1 MSANA
6 YRYINGT
13 LTLLHQMIGLPNL
26 LMQIPAGIE
35 WVLIIIVIVVV
46 FFGVKKIPEIARSF
60 GRAKT
65 EYEKSKIEARRELD
79 KVRRD
84 SQDGNDDALPAKD
97 REKLESIA
105 DTLGIDYTH
114 KNNEELR
121 TAIELELAK
130 GKTKEEV

>member
-1 MSANA
+1 
-6 YRYINGT
+6 
-13 LTLLHQMIGLPNL
+13 MIGLTSFN
-26 LMQIPAGIE
+26 MQIPAGFE
-35 WVLIIIVIVVV
+35 WVLIIVVIVVL

-79 KVRRD
+79 SIK
-84 SQDGNDDALPAKD
+84 NDMSYNSDNALPARD

-114 KNNEELR
+114 KNNDELR
-121 TAIELELAK
+121 TAIEMELAK
-130 GKTKEEV
+130 GKKKEEV

>member
-1 MSANA
+1 
-6 YRYINGT
+6 
-13 LTLLHQMIGLPNL
+13 MIGLPNL

-79 KVRRD
+79 KVKRD
-84 SQDGNDDALPAKD
+84 SRDGNDDALPAKD

>member
-1 MSANA
+1 
-6 YRYINGT
+6 
-13 LTLLHQMIGLPNL
+13 MIGLPNL

-65 EYEKSKIEARRELD
+65 EYEKSRIEARRELE
-79 KVRRD
+79 KVKRDTRD
-84 SQDGNDDALPAKD
+84 SNDDALPAKD

-114 KNNEELR
+114 KNNDELR

-130 GKTKEEV
+130 GKRKEEV

>member
-1 MSANA
+1 
-6 YRYINGT
+6 
-13 LTLLHQMIGLPNL
+13 MIGLPNL

-35 WVLIIIVIVVV
+35 WVLIIIIIVVV

-65 EYEKSKIEARRELD
+65 EYEKSKIEARKELE
-79 KVRRD
+79 KVKRD
-84 SQDGNDDALPAKD
+84 SQDSNDDALPAKD

-130 GKTKEEV
+130 GKRKEEV

>member
-1 MSANA
+1 MYGFN
-6 YRYINGT
+6 
-13 LTLLHQMIGLPNL
+13 NL
-26 LMQIPAGIE
+26 FMQIPAGIE
-35 WVLIIIVIVVV
+35 WVLIIIIIVVV

-79 KVRRD
+79 KVKRD
-84 SQDGNDDALPAKD
+84 LDGTDTTMPAKD

-114 KNNEELR
+114 KNNDELR
-121 TAIELELAK
+121 TAIETELAK
-130 GKTKEEV
+130 GKKKEEV

>member
-1 MSANA
+1 
-6 YRYINGT
+6 
-13 LTLLHQMIGLPNL
+13 MIGLPNL

-65 EYEKSKIEARRELD
+65 EYEKSRIEARRELE
-79 KVRRD
+79 KVKRD
-84 SQDGNDDALPAKD
+84 TRGSNDDALPAKD

-105 DTLGIDYTH
+105 DTLGIDYTQ
-114 KNNEELR
+114 KNNDELR

-130 GKTKEEV
+130 GKRKEEV

>member
-1 MSANA
+1 MYGFTN
-6 YRYINGT
+6 IV
-13 LTLLHQMIGLPNL
+13 
-26 LMQIPAGIE
+26 MQIPAGIE

-79 KVRRD
+79 KVKKD
-84 SQDGNDDALPAKD
+84 LAGTDTTLPSKD

-114 KNNEELR
+114 KNNDELR
-121 TAIELELAK
+121 TAIETELAK
-130 GKTKEEV
+130 GKRKEEV